1 MLRLHQNVNNHHNVD
16 AEERHYKF
24 KTARKMLNT
33 FWTPNI
39 YIENTCI
46 NRWEFCLRWSVNCG
60 RLSSVYNFKCL
71 NDFFSTLIM
80 GNQIFFTVFVC
91 HHVSTVKLRI
101 VFYAVEI

>member
-1 MLRLHQNVNNHHNVD
+1 MVCSSCP
-16 AEERHYKF
+16 YF
-24 KTARKMLNT
+24 KVGVAKTVPMGHVT
-33 FWTPNI
+33 VFYFIP
-39 YIENTCI
+39 E
-46 NRWEFCLRWSVNCG
+46 NRWEFCLSWSVNCG
-60 RLSSVYNFKCL
+60 RLSSFYNFKCL